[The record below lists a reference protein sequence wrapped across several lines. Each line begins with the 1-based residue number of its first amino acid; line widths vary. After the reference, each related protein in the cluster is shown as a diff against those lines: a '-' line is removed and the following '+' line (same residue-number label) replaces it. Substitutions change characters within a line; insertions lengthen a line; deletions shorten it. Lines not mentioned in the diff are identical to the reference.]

1 MATEI
6 KVGLLSLQQATQGV
20 SPFKIISA
28 RPQSINESCDDY
40 NYDIMYAVSDITNVH
55 CVSIAFDGLS
65 TETHFTRKNL
75 IVFMKG
81 TNNTVSMTDC
91 NHVAKNL
98 RSQLVLGSNIVTG
111 GDAAFDVSILQL
123 AGVSSELYRVDDYA
137 SDVVVLKLCSSDT
150 IFKLLKLIEM
160 GAEDP
165 MNIAFMATSLYFLR
179 TFICAF
185 NNHGIGSEARITM
198 LWTSLILVD
207 VLIEEPHYYLEL

>member
-1 MATEI
+1 M
-6 KVGLLSLQQATQGV
+6 
-20 SPFKIISA
+20 
-28 RPQSINESCDDY
+28 
-40 NYDIMYAVSDITNVH
+40 
-55 CVSIAFDGLS
+55 
-65 TETHFTRKNL
+65 
-75 IVFMKG
+75 
-81 TNNTVSMTDC
+81 
-91 NHVAKNL
+91 
-98 RSQLVLGSNIVTG
+98 
-111 GDAAFDVSILQL
+111 
-123 AGVSSELYRVDDYA
+123 YRVDDYA

-207 VLIEEPHYYLEL
+207 VLIEEGPYYLEL